1 MDNKWVSKINP
12 IFVPDME
19 TDLKK
24 QTARS
29 ILWNALDKVGFQVV
43 ALVVGLITMR
53 LLSPREFGLIG
64 ALAIFTALSN
74 ILVESG
80 FTSAMIRRKE
90 NSDAEYGAVL
100 SFNVLLSIII
110 YAILYLSSGWIADYY
125 KMPELEALSHVLFL
139 SFILNSFSIV
149 PIVIL
154 TKSLSF
160 KKMSIASLLGAL
172 VSGGVTIVLILRG
185 YSYWALA
192 WQIVLQ
198 SGVKALFLWIFCGWV
213 PKQSPRFEVLKE
225 LFSFSFSLIG
235 TNLLNTFARYIY
247 NPFIGRGFG
256 EERLGYYAES
266 YKFYFLP
273 VSIISGTFSGVALPV
288 LSRLNEEAPRQ
299 LLYLRKMM
307 RVVAFSI
314 FPVML
319 GAMACFDNLEW
330 VVLGQKW
337 VEIVPYFRVLAV
349 AGLVGP
355 MHIMYLNLMVVKGYS
370 KYNFYLELIR
380 NCLTILCLFLFH
392 DTVYEILWGVVVA
405 NFLSYV
411 VDLFFVRR
419 VVAYSIFHQLKD
431 IFPYL
436 ILSLFMGG
444 CVYMVG
450 TITLE
455 VHLKLLLQLV
465 VGVATYLLPAKM
477 LGSTVLE
484 DVLNIFLKRKH

>member
-90 NSDAEYGAVL
+90 NSDAEYSAVL
-100 SFNVLLSIII
+100 LFNFLLSIFF
-110 YAILYLSSGWIADYY
+110 YAVLFVFSGKIASYC
-125 KMPELEALSHVLFL
+125 KMPELESLSHLLFI
-139 SFILNSFSIV
+139 SIVFNSLSIV
-149 PIVIL
+149 PVVIL

-160 KKMSIASLLGAL
+160 KKMSVASLSGA
-172 VSGGVTIVLILRG
+172 VISGVVTIFMILRG
-185 YSYWALA
+185 YGYWALA

-198 SGVKALFLWIFCGWV
+198 VAVKALLLWCFCGWT
-213 PKQSPRFEVLKE
+213 PTRTPRFHVLRE
-225 LFSFSFSLIG
+225 LFSFSFSLLG
-235 TNLLNTFARYIY
+235 TNLLNTTARYIY
-247 NPFIGRGFG
+247 NPYIGRCFG

-266 YKFYFLP
+266 YKFYILP
-273 VSIISGTFSGVALPV
+273 VNIVSGTFCGVAFPV
-288 LSRLNEEAPRQ
+288 LSKLNDEEPRQ
-299 LLYLRKMM
+299 LAYLRKMM
-307 RVVAFSI
+307 RVVAFAI
-314 FPVML
+314 FPVMM
-319 GAMACFDNLEW
+319 GAMACFDNLEM
-330 VVLGQKW
+330 VILGEKW
-337 VEIVPYFRVLAV
+337 QEIVPYFRVLAV

-355 MHIMYLNLMVVKGYS
+355 MHIMSLNLMVVKGFS
-370 KYNFYLELIR
+370 KYNFYLELVR
-380 NCLTILCLFLFH
+380 NSLTLLFLILFH
-392 DTVYEILWGVVVA
+392 DTVYEILWGIVIS
-405 NFLSYV
+405 NLCSYV

-419 VVAYSIFHQLKD
+419 VVDYSVSNQLKD

-436 ILSLFMGG
+436 GLSLFMAV
-444 CVYMVG
+444 CVYGVG
-450 TITLE
+450 FLTLE
-455 VHLKLLLQLV
+455 VHLKLLFQLG
-465 VGVATYLLPAKM
+465 VGALAYLLPAKL
-477 LGSTVLE
+477 LGSTVLD
-484 DVLNIFLKRKH
+484 DVVKIIFKKGV